1 MSIKVGFDYVK
12 PEDRYTPTIW
22 KERIREI
29 NKIIVDKTGAGG
41 DYLGWLDYPERLSKD
56 EVERIIKKAN
66 FFRENYEVLVVCG
79 IGGSYLGP
87 RAVIEAING
96 LYSRDKMKI
105 VYLGNTL
112 DPNYTSEV
120 IDFIK
125 DKKFCICVISKSGT
139 TTETSISFRILREMA
154 EAKYGKDGAKDA
166 IVAVTDKEKGALR
179 QLSDTEG
186 YESFELPDD
195 IGGRFSVM
203 SPVGLFPIACL
214 RRN

>member
-12 PEDRYTPTIW
+12 PEDRYTPNIW

-125 DKKFCICVISKSGT
+125 DKKFCVCVISKSGT

-154 EAKYGKDGAKDA
+154 EAKYVHTGYQEAKIIIDDMEA
-166 IVAVTDKEKGALR
+166 SEVKR
-179 QLSDTEG
+179 YLS
-186 YESFELPDD
+186 ELIRDN
-195 IGGRFSVM
+195 ITVGIEIIRNGRK
-203 SPVGLFPIACL
+203 
-214 RRN
+214 